1 VSHCSVFVVAFG
13 LAFDTLL
20 FPPKVVIMAD
30 NYFSRFVIRC
40 SKVGSVDSTVVF
52 GLSVYG
58 DNL

>member
-1 VSHCSVFVVAFG
+1 VVAFG

-30 NYFSRFVIRC
+30 NYFSKFVIRC